1 MPTLSISL
9 ERRQT
14 VPHHMTI
21 PHWIQQ
27 AVATYGYWGVLIVV
41 GLESMG
47 IPLPGETALL
57 AASIYAGTSDRIS
70 PALVILAAAA
80 GAILGDNCGF
90 AIGYFGGAPLLR
102 RVAQMFHLDSR
113 ILRYAEVYFAR
124 HGNKTVFLGRFFSPL
139 RATVA
144 LLAGINHMAW
154 PTFLVWNMLG
164 GITWA
169 TTFGLLG
176 YFLGNNLTLL
186 GRILQASA
194 IAGIVLLGLILA
206 GLAFFLRRFHR
217 VIINR
222 ELSDTADHDRS

>member
-47 IPLPGETALL
+47 IPLPGETTLL

-102 RVAQMFHLDSR
+102 RLAKGFRIDSR
-113 ILRYAEVYFAR
+113 ILRFAEVYFAR

-154 PTFLVWNMLG
+154 TTFLVWNMLG

-169 TTFGLLG
+169 TIYGLLG
-176 YFLGNNLTLL
+176 YFLGNNLSLL

-194 IAGIVLLGLILA
+194 IAGAVLLALMLA
-206 GLAFFLRRFHR
+206 GIAFFLKRFQK
-217 VIINR
+217 IIIKW
-222 ELSDTADHDRS
+222 ELSDTGDYDRS

>member
-1 MPTLSISL
+1 
-9 ERRQT
+9 
-14 VPHHMTI
+14 MTI

-70 PALVILAAAA
+70 PVLVIFAAAV
-80 GAILGDNCGF
+80 GAILGDNCGY
-90 AIGYFGGAPLLR
+90 AIGYFGGARLLR
-102 RVAQMFHLDSR
+102 RLAKGFRIDSR
-113 ILRYAEVYFAR
+113 ILRYAEVYFGR

-169 TTFGLLG
+169 TVFGLLG

-194 IAGIVLLGLILA
+194 IAGTVLLCLLLVGI
-206 GLAFFLRRFHR
+206 AFFLRRFHK
-217 VIINR
+217 VIISR
-222 ELSDTADHDRS
+222 ELSEAGEYDRS

>member
-1 MPTLSISL
+1 MS
-9 ERRQT
+9 
-14 VPHHMTI
+14 I

-27 AVATYGYWGVLIVV
+27 AIETYGYWGVLIVV
-41 GLESMG
+41 ALESMG

-57 AASIYAGTSDRIS
+57 AASVYAGTSDRIS

-90 AIGYFGGAPLLR
+90 AIGHFGGAPLLR
-102 RVAQMFHLDSR
+102 RIEQVFHLDSR

-154 PTFLVWNMLG
+154 ATFLVWNMLG

-169 TTFGLLG
+169 TIFGLLG

-194 IAGIVLLGLILA
+194 IAGTVLLGLLLA
-206 GLAFFLRRFHR
+206 GIVLFLRRWHGA
-217 VIINR
+217 IINR
-222 ELSDTADHDRS
+222 ELSDAEGQDL

>member
-1 MPTLSISL
+1 
-9 ERRQT
+9 
-14 VPHHMTI
+14 MTI

-57 AASIYAGTSDRIS
+57 AASIYAGTSDRIN
-70 PALVILAAAA
+70 PVLVIVAAAA

-90 AIGYFGGAPLLR
+90 AIGYFGGAPLVR
-102 RVAQMFHLDSR
+102 RLTQAFRLEGR

-169 TTFGLLG
+169 TIFGLLG

-194 IAGIVLLGLILA
+194 IAGTVLLVLIVA
-206 GLAFFLRRFHR
+206 GAAFFLRRFYK
-217 VIINR
+217 VIMKR
-222 ELSDTADHDRS
+222 ELSDTADHER

>member
-14 VPHHMTI
+14 VPHHMII

-27 AVATYGYWGVLIVV
+27 AVATYGYWGVLIMV

-57 AASIYAGTSDRIS
+57 AASIYAGTSDRIN
-70 PALVILAAAA
+70 PVLVILAAAA

-102 RVAQMFHLDSR
+102 RLSQAFRIEGR
-113 ILRYAEVYFAR
+113 ILRYAEVYFSR

-169 TTFGLLG
+169 TIFGSLG
-176 YFLGNNLTLL
+176 YFLGNNLSLL

-194 IAGIVLLGLILA
+194 IAGIVLLCLILA
-206 GLAFFLRRFHR
+206 GLAFFLRRFHKI
-217 VIINR
+217 IINR
-222 ELSDTADHDRS
+222 ELSDTADNDRP

>member
-1 MPTLSISL
+1 
-9 ERRQT
+9 
-14 VPHHMTI
+14 MTI

-70 PALVILAAAA
+70 PVLVILAAAA
-80 GAILGDNCGF
+80 GAILGDNCGY
-90 AIGYFGGAPLLR
+90 AIGYFGGAPLLQR
-102 RVAQMFHLDSR
+102 LAKGFRIDSR
-113 ILRYAEVYFAR
+113 ILRYAEVYFSR

-144 LLAGINHMAW
+144 LLAGINRMAW

-169 TTFGLLG
+169 TIYGLLG
-176 YFLGNNLTLL
+176 YFLGNNLSLL

-194 IAGIVLLGLILA
+194 IAGTVLLCLFLA
-206 GLAFFLRRFHR
+206 GIAFFLRRFR
-217 VIINR
+217 KVIISR
-222 ELSDTADHDRS
+222 ELSETGEYDRS